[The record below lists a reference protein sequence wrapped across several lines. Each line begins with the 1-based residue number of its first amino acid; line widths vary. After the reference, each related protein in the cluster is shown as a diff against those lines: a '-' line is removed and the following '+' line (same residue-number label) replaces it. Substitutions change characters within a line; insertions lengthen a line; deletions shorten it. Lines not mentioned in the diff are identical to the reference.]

1 MENKVMN
8 LSTFGEII
16 QPDKNSEMSFAD
28 VLSQISG
35 SRLGEDPE
43 IIEIPSPESEEEQ
56 EVVHQIEEV
65 NSNWAH
71 FIKCSFEYILCIKML
86 HWQTHSLGEHK
97 AMDKLFNGMLPIM
110 DLIAETAMGKY
121 GRPIADGWTIPVC
134 NYESPKHLSAYLE
147 EMAHCYNT
155 KCRSLFNPENDSEIL
170 NTLDTLIELINK
182 TRYLVTLK

>member
-1 MENKVMN
+1 MGDKIIN

-16 QPDKNSEMSFAD
+16 QPKKSDDLTFAD

-35 SRLGEDPE
+35 SQPGGEPE
-43 IIEIPSPESEEEQ
+43 IIEIPAPEPEENPEMD
-56 EVVHQIEEV
+56 HATSDV

-121 GRPIADGWTIPVC
+121 GRPIADGWAIQVC
-134 NYESPKHLSAYLE
+134 NYESPKQLSVYLE